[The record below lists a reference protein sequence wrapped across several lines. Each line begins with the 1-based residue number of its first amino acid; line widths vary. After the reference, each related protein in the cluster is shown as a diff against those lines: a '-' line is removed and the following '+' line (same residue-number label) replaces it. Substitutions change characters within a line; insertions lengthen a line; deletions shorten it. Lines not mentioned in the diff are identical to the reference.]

1 MPHHLSS
8 NTNKLLQGEAETQIL
23 AYGEQ
28 SNGAVQSCVAKP
40 GLIDAPGEEKRTIP
54 GVPNID
60 LQVIAAALLGQIING
75 FEKDTLSNADMI
87 RIGQEALTRQQKA

>member
-40 GLIDAPGEEKRTIP
+40 GLIDAPGEEKRNIP